1 MVLRRH
7 AQILA
12 SLALL
17 VTAGAGIPAAAAAA
31 QYPQVGG
38 YRAVATT
45 DQGVQAA
52 AAFAAA
58 SLGREGAELASVDAA
73 HAQVVQGMNYRLDFT
88 MSDGSRWRVVVYRAL
103 NGTMQAGQAQA
114 LPAG

>member
-1 MVLRRH
+1 MVLRKY
-7 AQILA
+7 ASALA

-17 VTAGAGIPAAAAAA
+17 ASAGAGIPAAAAA

-52 AAFAAA
+52 AAFAAT
-58 SLGREGAELASVDAA
+58 SLGREGAELASVDVAQV
-73 HAQVVQGMNYRLDFT
+73 QVVQGMNYRLDFT

-103 NGTMQAGQAQA
+103 NGAMQAGRAQA
-114 LPAG
+114 L